1 MPLTDHPTGADLLVH
16 GTYVLRL
23 ALDRIA
29 RPRPAPP
36 ARLDDRR
43 PLVTAR
49 RGRLAPDR
57 PSGHLRHWGDGAHG
71 A

>member
-29 RPRPAPP
+29 RPRPAP
-36 ARLDDRR
+36 ARLDGRR
-43 PLVTAR
+43 PLVAAGGGRSALDRSSTDAPLTA
-49 RGRLAPDR
+49 
-57 PSGHLRHWGDGAHG
+57 
-71 A
+71 